1 MRPFHNMSVGLF
13 GGSFNPAHHGH
24 LHVAKAG
31 LRELALDQIWWLVSP
46 QNPLKST
53 QPSYESRVATVN
65 ALNLPP
71 HMTVSH
77 IEQDSGTNY
86 TIDLLKTLQI
96 QYPTTKFIFM
106 MGADNFA
113 QLPHWYKWQ
122 EIISAYPIA
131 IIARPGESIKARL
144 SQTARQYANARL
156 PEEQAHM
163 LKEITAPCWTYLTL
177 PLESV
182 SSSAIRAELANGQ

>member
-1 MRPFHNMSVGLF
+1 MSIGLF

-46 QNPLKST
+46 QNPLKPT

-65 ALNLPP
+65 KLNLPP
-71 HMTVSH
+71 RMKVSH
-77 IEQDSGTNY
+77 IEHEGHTNY
-86 TIDLLKTLQI
+86 TIDLLTTLRRR
-96 QYPTTKFIFM
+96 YPTTQFVFM

-113 QLPHWYKWQ
+113 QLPRWHKWR
-122 EIISAYPIA
+122 EIIASYPIA
-131 IIARPGESIKARL
+131 IISRPGEPIKARL
-144 SQTARQYANARL
+144 SQTARQFSQERIQ
-156 PEEQAHM
+156 EDQAHN
-163 LKEITAPCWTYLTL
+163 LKEMTAPRWTYLTL

-182 SSSAIRAELANGQ
+182 SSSAIRAKLARRE